1 MKAVYRI
8 LLVARGEVPL
18 QDAAGLLRVDS
29 PARALAALAAE
40 PFDGVVVERGLLE
53 AFRGLDHLPVYAFER
68 AEELPDL
75 LETLRAHTLER
86 YKTLLEN
93 GRDVVYVIDPEGTI
107 RYVSPSVRRLGF
119 RPPPPGV
126 RINLLR
132 FLQPEDQRQ
141 AREAL
146 EALAREPGQA
156 LTFRFRGR
164 DAHGRDRVFRVW
176 GKNLSHVPAV
186 GGLVLQVRDV
196 TREDALERRLQEESE
211 LLANLVATLPGVAWQ
226 ARVAPTQDPLR
237 APTLYQSPRSTA
249 VLGYDAEELA
259 RPGLYYDYVHPD
271 DRADAV
277 ALARRA
283 LREPGVFHTARYRF
297 LHGRKGT
304 WIWLADTVRYDPAT
318 QLLSGYSEDVSEDV
332 ARSRA
337 LSESEARF
345 RTLAETAPAVILMW
359 QGDRLV
365 FANQATRRLTGY
377 DDEELRSRPV
387 WEFVH
392 PEDRDR
398 VRHRGLERLRGR
410 RPSERYAFRI
420 VNKQGEV
427 RWLDYS
433 AARIEIRGEPAVL
446 GVGLDVT
453 EAKEKEL
460 DLELFARVAQA
471 LRRSEELE
479 TMMREGLEAVASFFH
494 APAGAIVLYGEE
506 GSRTEAFSAIGW
518 MRSLRPAPQ
527 LERQSLVAA
536 VLRDG
541 RPLVVEEIAADPRLR
556 EAVRPQVPH
565 GWSGVYLPLPAG
577 RRFVGALALTWPK
590 PPPGEREIARLELAA
605 ETIGNA
611 IQRASLRQVLA
622 RRVQNLESLR
632 TLDQVIAH
640 SLDLEASIEA
650 LLDEAMRLPVDAV
663 ALWMYAPEEHALHFQ
678 SARGLAGG
686 PPEPL
691 RKLALGETAVGQA
704 ALLRRPVALDD
715 LGSTPFAPLRLRALR
730 AWPMLAKGELLAVF
744 VAFTGEAWE
753 LSSDDQDF
761 LETLVTQG
769 SIAIDNLRRF
779 EALQRTQ
786 AELENAYDLTLWG
799 WARAVELRDQETAG
813 HTRRVTE
820 LALKLGR
827 ELGLGAHELEDLRR
841 GAILHDVG
849 KLAIPDAILLK
860 PGPLSPDE
868 WETMKQHPLHAYE
881 WLRDIPFLRRA
892 LKVPLYHHERWNGSG
907 YPHGLAGE
915 AIPFLARIFAVA
927 DVFDALTSD
936 RPYRPAWPVDK
947 AIGYL
952 REEAGRQF
960 DPQVVEAFLRL
971 LERGEV

>member
-1 MKAVYRI
+1 MYRV
-8 LLVARGEVPL
+8 LVVTRGPL
-18 QDAAGLLRVDS
+18 
-29 PARALAALAAE
+29 PARVTVGFHRAASAEEAWAALEKE
-40 PFDGVVVERGLLE
+40 PFDALVAERAFE
-53 AFRGLDHLPVYAFER
+53 AAFAELDHLPVFFFEHAR
-68 AEELPDL
+68 ELPAVLEELRD
-75 LETLRAHTLER
+75 RMLER

-107 RYVSPSVRRLGF
+107 RYVSPSVQRLGY

-132 FLQPEDQRQ
+132 FLQPEDQRH

-146 EALAREPGQA
+146 EALAREPGKA

-164 DAHGRDRVFRVW
+164 DARGRRRVFRVW

-186 GGLVLQVRDV
+186 GGLVLHVRDV
-196 TREDALERRLQEESE
+196 TREDALERRVKEEGA
-211 LLANLVATLPGVAWQ
+211 LLAGLVATLPGVAWQ
-226 ARVAPTQDPLR
+226 ARVAPDEDPLR
-237 APTLYQSPRSTA
+237 APALYQSPRSRE
-249 VLGYDAEELA
+249 VLGYDAAELG
-259 RPGLYYDYVHPD
+259 RPGAYYDYVHPE
-271 DRADAV
+271 DREGAV
-277 ALARRA
+277 ALARQA
-283 LREPGVFHTARYRF
+283 LREPGVFHTTRYRF
-297 LHGRKGT
+297 LHGRHGV
-304 WIWLADTVRYDPAT
+304 WVWLSDTVRYDPAT
-318 QLLSGYSEDVSEDV
+318 QLLSGYTEDVTMDV
-332 ARSRA
+332 ARSQA
-337 LSESEARF
+337 LAESESRF

-359 QGDRLV
+359 QDDRLV
-365 FANQATRRLTGY
+365 FANRATRRLTGY
-377 DDEELRSRPV
+377 DDDELRSRPV

-392 PEDRDR
+392 PEDREL
-398 VRHRGLERLRGR
+398 VKTRGLERLRGR
-410 RPSERYAFRI
+410 RPAERYAFRI
-420 VNKQGEV
+420 LTKSGAV

-433 AARIEIRGEPAVL
+433 AASIEIDGEPAVL

-471 LRRSEELE
+471 LRQSEELE
-479 TMMREGLEAVASFFH
+479 TMMQAGLEAVASFFH

-506 GSRTEAFSAIGW
+506 GARTEAFSALGW
-518 MRSLRPAPQ
+518 MRNLRPAPQ
-527 LERQSLVAA
+527 LEPQSLIAA
-536 VLRDG
+536 TLEGG
-541 RPLVVEEIAADPRLR
+541 RPLVVEEIARDPRLR
-556 EAVRPQVPH
+556 AAVRPQVPP

-577 RRFVGALALTWPK
+577 RRFVGALALAWPK
-590 PPPGEREIARLELAA
+590 PPPGARELQRLELAA

-611 IQRASLRQVLA
+611 VQRASLRQVLA

-650 LLDEAMRLPVDAV
+650 LLDEAMRLPVAAV
-663 ALWMYAPEEHALHFQ
+663 GIWTYAPEEHVLVHHA
-678 SARGLAGG
+678 ARGLST
-686 PPEPL
+686 PLPEELRRLPL
-691 RKLALGETAVGQA
+691 GKTPIGAA
-704 ALLRRPVALDD
+704 ALTRKPAALDD
-715 LGSTPFAPLRLRALR
+715 LSGTPFAPLRLQALR

-744 VAFTGEAWE
+744 VAFSDRAWN
-753 LSSDDQDF
+753 LSADDQSF

-813 HTRRVTE
+813 HTQRVTE

-827 ELGLGAHELEDLRR
+827 ELGLGPHELEDLRR

-860 PGPLSPDE
+860 PGPLTPEE
-868 WETMKQHPLHAYE
+868 WAVMKRHPLHAYE

-892 LKVPLYHHERWNGSG
+892 LKVPLYHHERWDGSG

-915 AIPFLARIFAVA
+915 AIPFLARIFTVA

-936 RPYRPAWPVDK
+936 RPYRPAWPLEK
-947 AIGYL
+947 ALDYV
-952 REEAGRQF
+952 RKETGRQF

-971 LERGEV
+971 LDRGEL